1 MHEVRKPNDGDAS
14 ISIIDFDV
22 DVYIDTILPLS
33 NGNGN
38 GNWITSICTDDCTE
52 LVPSKNFL
60 MTTLTVRYKQNLF
73 PTKKYLSIIVVQ

>member
-1 MHEVRKPNDGDAS
+1 MLEVREPNDGDAS

-38 GNWITSICTDDCTE
+38 GNWIASNCTEDCTE
-52 LVPSKNFL
+52 LVPSKKLFL
-60 MTTLTVRYKQNLF
+60 
-73 PTKKYLSIIVVQ
+73 